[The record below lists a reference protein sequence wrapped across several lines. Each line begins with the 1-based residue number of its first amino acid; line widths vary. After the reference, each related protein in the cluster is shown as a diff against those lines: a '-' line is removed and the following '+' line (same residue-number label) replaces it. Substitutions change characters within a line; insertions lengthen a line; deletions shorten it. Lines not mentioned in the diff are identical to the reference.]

1 MRVTEEEFSRLKA
14 TRDKIVV
21 EGQHLVKRRPRPHH
35 EPGKM
40 NKTEEEY
47 SRLLEARKHLGEI
60 KRWVF
65 EPIKFRLADKTFY
78 TPDFLVVHKEHMEI
92 HEVKGF
98 MEEDANVQIKVVAEM
113 FPEFLFVVVKKEKG
127 EFTYREII

>member
-1 MRVTEEEFSRLKA
+1 MRITEEEFRRLNKG
-14 TRDKIVV
+14 KIVV

-40 NKTEEEY
+40 NKTESAY
-47 SRLLEARKHLGEI
+47 ADLLEKRKHLKEI
-60 KRWVF
+60 VRWVF

-78 TPDFLVVHKEHMEI
+78 TPDFLVVCNEHMEI

-98 MEEDANVQIKVVAEM
+98 MEEDANVKIKVVAEM

-127 EFTYREII
+127 EFTYREIV